1 MKKRILSML
10 LVIVMVLSMVPVS
23 ALADEP
29 VYTIAGK
36 ANVPVSGEPGTLV
49 LKKDNVEVTE
59 GVTWKLDD
67 GESDVTITPI
77 SGSGKCTVTGALEG
91 KATVYALVNE
101 AEVAQ
106 RIVSVYKPQTAVSIE
121 GATTVEAG
129 GNVTLSFDM
138 PGDIT
143 EKIVSWSLSEDSES
157 KASLKKDVSVNQRIV
172 EVKPD
177 AKGTITVNLFFN
189 GASASKVITV
199 NAGKLTVTEAN
210 NQNSVYVNG
219 QLTLTAKI
227 GESVVTNATVT
238 GAGNTVEVKKNGETF
253 SVIGKQAGTA
263 TLEFTATD
271 DAGKE
276 YKGAYTVTVDA
287 LNSMVIKRVNGT
299 EFKVGNTVPMGAYP
313 DAASA
318 DKLDGVTWSG
328 NNDAVAVIDSNT
340 GALTC
345 KAGGTV
351 TITAKKAGYADATRT
366 VEVAANAL
374 RIVRADGQP
383 VTQIVESRSVDLKV
397 VDGSGTQMTVAQWSS
412 SNEGAA
418 TVDANGRLTGGK
430 RSAGATAE
438 ITATVEGFP
447 EPAKMTVKILCL
459 DIVVPDV
466 TVQVG
471 QTVTLTPVINGDAA
485 TGVSVAEDT
494 TAGNTGSVAIDS
506 SDNCKITGSTEGTV
520 KLKLTKSGGYTG
532 TCTVTV
538 VKKPLTVKADTANGF
553 YVGKTYTL
561 EAFDGDTKVTGVT
574 WKVKDPEQAKY
585 IELDSKTGKV
595 TMLVAG
601 VGKSVTVTAVPKT
614 ANAGT
619 YSEASLSVTIQA
631 NALEIVDKDGNK
643 VEKLNVNVNETVKL
657 VARDGNGDIVTG
669 VQWVCSDTN
678 KAAFISDGL
687 LKGIRQSNTRV
698 TITAS
703 KESYTPRTLEI
714 SVSVKSFDIKNE
726 ENETVTAVEMLEGAT
741 LQLKAVE
748 GENEMSVVW
757 SSKDSRVTVDDTGL
771 VTAKESTLR
780 EAVAIEARLPGYE
793 TKTVKVTVTKA
804 PVFTAVKLD
813 GDDDRSD
820 KLAVGETR
828 KLIALDADGL
838 EVDGVEWKVWN
849 NRAVLEDGE
858 LTGAEAGEVTVT
870 ATKEGYTSQNLLVNV
885 YVQPVTGFD
894 IASELP
900 VADKNGY
907 IPMEVGHE
915 LPLSIDN
922 VQPSYASD
930 STAIE
935 WVPSNSGDAGVAKVE
950 NGKLIAVT
958 PGYVTLNARATNAAT
973 RSGDV
978 IYQLKVHVLAEER
991 IVLEEEVPEEVL
1003 AGKSVNLKAFVVG
1016 ADGEPIPKTS
1026 VKWTMLSEEEGV
1038 RLLNDKLDTDSS
1050 MKYRHE
1056 IRLRAEAVGCEAEPV
1071 EVTVMVVPVTTGIT
1085 LKVGEDKV
1093 NNKTYVVDLSDATV
1107 KDSGIIISA
1116 GVQPK
1121 SAEQTVRWEVSD
1133 AGNVC
1138 TEEQLDTDIALIP
1151 VSALKSGV
1159 VTVKAYAGDG
1169 TGVSATAKIQFSKL
1183 GAGDLK
1189 DAPKKLR
1196 GGASLDLK
1204 PYLVQDKDLDDKSV
1218 TWSLTETDPDTD
1230 GVIVK
1235 NGKSMKKG
1243 KVIATISKTGKLTTK
1258 PVTEPT
1264 PVTVKI
1270 TGSNGEPATHTI
1282 TLYPTA
1288 KSVKITCED
1297 LKARNYTV
1305 ELKKDKSE
1313 RTFNFEA
1320 AIKPEVLQ
1328 NENVWPL
1335 IWSSTNN
1342 DIATVDEDGQVV
1354 VKKAG
1359 KVRIDCMIADGSKVK
1374 GSVNLKVTSTAN
1386 EVTVTPSGRTLASGN
1401 SLNMKAVIKTPT
1413 GRKAANQEV
1422 TWSIADEFDNATSAA
1437 IVSPTGRVTAYDV
1450 DQNTVVVV
1458 TATSKQDKTVSGSV
1472 LLTIKPNTTKT
1483 LHAYIDGNMVSGTI
1497 SMNLNDS
1504 NMLDPV
1510 WQKSGSGKLTYAEGC
1525 QFYSSNTKVATVDE
1539 NLGTLT
1545 AVGYGTSTIT
1555 LRCVDPATQNIC
1567 TSTFT
1572 VKVVKKVG
1580 TVTINAPALRDLR
1593 SGKSVSLS
1601 ATAWTDYANGTKAD
1615 NQGFTWEV
1623 TENGKETDVATI
1635 NSNGVLTAKGVT
1647 KKHTVV
1653 VKAISKES
1661 GIFDTVEFNIFPA
1674 ETVKFYFALND
1685 QEYTGTLPVDLDT
1698 GLGGLKVRIHTAFA
1712 NGNGNITENDID
1724 PAGVT
1729 WSTSDKNVIQITTAG
1744 PWALKVGKATLTAKY
1759 KIGNTTY
1766 ESKITAVVNRTV
1778 GSVTIEQSGILVSGK
1793 STYMRAKAANTN
1805 ATNKNVLWYVDDV
1818 TGATES
1824 VADLVSINRYT
1835 GKLSAKRGITE
1846 QIQVQVIA
1854 EPVDGSISAIKTVT
1868 VYPRTTKVKII
1879 AGGKSVISGTTVRA
1893 ELSLKNLGFAAVAN
1907 PSGAYN
1913 GTDAFKWTSSNKSVA
1928 EVDENTGVITLKK
1941 AGATTIKAI
1950 AKDGTG
1956 KYAKFTLRV
1965 TN

>member
-10 LVIVMVLSMVPVS
+10 LVIVLVLSLVPVS
-23 ALADEP
+23 ALAEGE
-29 VYTIAGK
+29 YTIAGK
-36 ANVPVSGEPGTLV
+36 ANVSASEGTETLV
-49 LKKDNVEVTE
+49 LKKNGVEVTE
-59 GVTWKLDD
+59 NVSWNLDEGENHVTLN
-67 GESDVTITPI
+67 PI
-77 SGSGKCTVTGALEG
+77 ADSGRCTVVGAQEG
-91 KATVYALVNE
+91 KATVYALVDG
-101 AEVAQ
+101 AKVAQ

-129 GNVTLSFDM
+129 GNVALSFDM

-143 EKIVSWSLSEDSES
+143 EKIVSWSLSKDSES
-157 KASLKKDVSVNQRIV
+157 KASLKKVASVNQQIV

-189 GASASKVITV
+189 GASTSQVITV
-199 NAGKLTVTEAN
+199 TAGTLTVTEAN

-238 GAGNTVEVKKNGETF
+238 GAGDTVEVKKNGETF

-276 YKGAYTVTVDA
+276 YKGAYTVIVNA
-287 LNSMVIKRVNGT
+287 LNSMVIKRVNDT
-299 EFKVGNTVPMGAYP
+299 EFKVGNTVPMGAY
-313 DAASA
+313 ASST
-318 DKLDGVTWSG
+318 DTTKLEGVTWSG
-328 NNDAVAVIDSNT
+328 NNDTVAVIDPNT

-345 KAGGTV
+345 KAAGDV
-351 TITAKKAGYADATRT
+351 TITAELDTYAAVQRKITIEDNAIQIHDAKTSKS
-366 VEVAANAL
+366 VSE
-374 RIVRADGQP
+374 IYEG
-383 VTQIVESRSVDLKV
+383 RSVQLEVVDASGKVLTVKEWNSSNPAAATV
-397 VDGSGTQMTVAQWSS
+397 VDG
-412 SNEGAA
+412 N
-418 TVDANGRLTGGK
+418 LTGVS
-430 RSAGATAE
+430 RSAGE
-438 ITATVEGFP
+438 SVVITAVVDGFAKPATLTV
-447 EPAKMTVKILCL
+447 AVKSRKIEADNVKLY
-459 DIVVPDV
+459 
-466 TVQVG
+466 VG
-471 QTVTLTPVINGDAA
+471 DSWTLTPKING
-485 TGVSVAEDT
+485 TVDT
-494 TAGNTGSVAIDS
+494 AVTVTDPGNTGIVQI
-506 SDNCKITGSTEGTV
+506 NGQTITGLKAGTV
-520 KLKLTKSGGYTG
+520 ELVLSKRSFSG

-538 VKKPLTVKADTANGF
+538 EQKSLTIKEANNKDSF
-553 YVGKTYTL
+553 YVGKTYNL
-561 EAFDGDTKVTGVT
+561 KAYDADNNVISIAKWESSNPDHVEIDG
-574 WKVKDPEQAKY
+574 
-585 IELDSKTGKV
+585 TGKMTV
-595 TMLVAG
+595 LVAG
-601 VGKSVTVTAVPKT
+601 VNK
-614 ANAGT
+614 
-619 YSEASLSVTIQA
+619 EVTITATPSSNAYAAAKFTVRVQA
-631 NALEIVDKDGNK
+631 NSLVITDESGNA
-643 VEKLNVNVNETVKL
+643 VSAVNVNETVKL
-657 VARDGNGDIVTG
+657 VAKDGNGDIVTG

-687 LKGIRQSNTRV
+687 LKGIRQSSTPV
-698 TITAS
+698 TITVS
-703 KESYTPRTLEI
+703 KDSYTPGTLEI

-748 GENEMSVVW
+748 GENEMPVVW
-757 SSKDSRVTVDDTGL
+757 SSKDSRVTVDNTGL

-780 EAVAIEARLPGYE
+780 EAVAIEASLPGYE

-907 IPMEVGHE
+907 IPMEVGDE

-950 NGKLIAVT
+950 NGKLIAEK
-958 PGYVTLNARATNAAT
+958 PGYVTLNARATNAAA

-978 IYQLKVHVLAEER
+978 IYQLKVHVLTEEH
-991 IVLEEEVPEEVL
+991 IVLDEEIPEEVL
-1003 AGKSVNLKAFVVG
+1003 AGKSVNLKASVVG
-1016 ADGEPIPKTS
+1016 AGGEPVAKTS
-1026 VKWTMLSEEEGV
+1026 VKWTILSEEEGV
-1038 RLLNDKLDTDSS
+1038 RLLSDKLETDSS

-1056 IRLRAEAVGCEAEPV
+1056 IRLRAEAVGCEAEPL

-1085 LKVGEDKV
+1085 LKVGEEKV
-1093 NNKTYVVDLSDATV
+1093 NNGVFIVDLSDECIAENGIIVSATV
-1107 KDSGIIISA
+1107 LPASA
-1116 GVQPK
+1116 TQK
-1121 SAEQTVRWEVSD
+1121 VRWEISD

-1169 TGVSATAKIQFSKL
+1169 TGVTATAKIQFSKL
-1183 GAGDLK
+1183 GAGKLK
-1189 DAPKKLR
+1189 DVPDKLR
-1196 GGASLDLK
+1196 GGASLDLSK
-1204 PYLVQDKDLDDKSV
+1204 YLVQDENVDDKTV
-1218 TWSLTETDPDTD
+1218 TWSIEDNVL
-1230 GVIVK
+1230 K
-1235 NGKSMKKG
+1235 NGKK
-1243 KVIATISKTGKLTTK
+1243 IASIGRTGKLTTK
-1258 PVTEPT
+1258 AVTEPQKIK
-1264 PVTVKI
+1264 VTV
-1270 TGSNGEPATHTI
+1270 TGASGVSDTKTI
-1282 TLYPTA
+1282 TLYPAA
-1288 KSVKITCED
+1288 KSIRVTCDE
-1297 LKARNYTV
+1297 LKADNYTV
-1305 ELKKDKSE
+1305 ELSKEKSK
-1313 RTFNFEA
+1313 RTFDFEA
-1320 AIKPEVLQ
+1320 TIKPDVLQ
-1328 NENVWPL
+1328 DENVWPL

-1354 VKKAG
+1354 VKKSG

-1386 EVTVTPSGRTLASGN
+1386 EVTVTPSGRTLASGS

-1422 TWSIADEFDNATSAA
+1422 IWSIADEFGNATNAA

-1458 TATSKQDKTVSGSV
+1458 TATSKENEDVFGSV

-1483 LHAYIDGNMVSGTI
+1483 LHAIIAGDMI
-1497 SMNLNDS
+1497 
-1504 NMLDPV
+1504 
-1510 WQKSGSGKLTYAEGC
+1510 SGSYAMNKGESVVVDAQWQRSGNGVMKDAEDC

-1580 TVTINAPALRDLR
+1580 TVTITAPSLRDLR

-1635 NSNGVLTAKGVT
+1635 SSNGVLTAKTVA
-1647 KKHTVV
+1647 KMHTVV

-1661 GIFDTVEFNIFPA
+1661 GISATATFYIFPA
-1674 ETVKFYFALND
+1674 ETVKFYFALNGE
-1685 QEYTGTLPVDLDT
+1685 EYTGTLPVDLDT

-1724 PAGVT
+1724 PDGVT
-1729 WSTSDKNVIQITTAG
+1729 WSTSDKNVIQIAG
-1744 PWALKVGKATLTAKY
+1744 TGPRALKVGKATLTAKY
-1759 KIGNTTY
+1759 KIGTTTY

-1778 GSVTIEQSGILVSGK
+1778 GSVAIEQSGILVSGK
-1793 STYMRAKAANTN
+1793 SIYMRAKAANTN
-1805 ATNKNVLWYVDDV
+1805 ATNKNVLW
-1818 TGATES
+1818 S
-1824 VADLVSINRYT
+1824 VEPGPNSNNVSINRYT

-1846 QIQVQVIA
+1846 QIQVRVIA

-1868 VYPRTTKVKII
+1868 VYPRTTEVEIKD
-1879 AGGKSVISGTTVRA
+1879 GGKSVISGTTVRA

-1913 GTDAFKWTSSNKSVA
+1913 GTDAFKWTSSNTSVA